1 MASPVDSARQA
12 TNISTAGTSHA
23 INVGSPVSGDLL
35 VVFARFA
42 GAPGAVTFT
51 GYTPIVTAEASDA
64 SDDVTYVW
72 YRAADGT
79 EGSTDTLTTGN
90 SIKLGAIG
98 WVVKG
103 ARDPIVSAPAV
114 STVAVGTTTLN
125 TCDPGSVNGAIGS
138 ADYLFLA
145 LGGMDGEVG
154 AFTAAPT
161 NYTNFQAANSG
172 TGSTA
177 GTNVLLGGGSRQL
190 TASSDNPGVF
200 THAAANSAWTAF
212 TVAIAPALTIDTIVV
227 GYAQGVTPSAY

>member
-1 MASPVDSARQA
+1 MAFPVDSARQA
-12 TNISTAGTSHA
+12 TNITTAATSHA

-79 EGSTDTLTTGN
+79 EGATDTLTTGN
-90 SIKLGAIG
+90 SIKAAAIG

-125 TCDPGSVNGAIGS
+125 TCDPASVNGAIGS

-172 TGSTA
+172 TASTA
-177 GTNVLLGGGSRQL
+177 GTNVLIGGGSRQL
-190 TASSDNPGVF
+190 TGSSDNPGVF

-212 TVAIAPALTIDTIVV
+212 TVAIAPALTIDTVMV

>member
-1 MASPVDSARQA
+1 LAFPTDSARTA
-12 TNISTAGTSHA
+12 TNISTAATSHA
-23 INVGSPVSGDLL
+23 INVGSPVSGTLSI
-35 VVFARFA
+35 VFIRFA

-64 SDDVTYVW
+64 SDDVTYVY
-72 YRAADGT
+72 YRSNDGT
-79 EGSTDTLTTGN
+79 EGATDTLTTGN
-90 SIKLGAIG
+90 SIKAAAITWTVTG
-98 WVVKG
+98 Q
-103 ARDPIVSAPAV
+103 RDPIVSPPAV

-138 ADYLFLA
+138 ADYLFIA

-172 TGSTA
+172 TASTA
-177 GTNVLLGGGSRQL
+177 ATNCLIGGASRQL
-190 TASSDNPGVF
+190 TATSDNPGVF

-212 TVAIAPALTIDTIVV
+212 TVAIAPALTVDTIMV
-227 GYAQGVTPSAY
+227 GYNMGVSPGAY